1 MSDVRRTQR
10 TSLIPALPVLRL
22 CGIPE
27 PVRLGKNNESVI
39 PRPLSNLPLD
49 RSTWKRVTECFYL
62 HDAIRNAIKR
72 SNTSP
77 STTYLVKKEGPE
89 IVEMYTAA
97 TSRTWPENLAISST
111 HFRHSKLTV
120 GVIFG
125 CTGEQMKRVEHLVHH
140 APEVKSHPLLMV
152 GVFAELTRD
161 RVTEIV
167 RDAVADCDIAT
178 MKLGLN
184 EKTRPQVRRSFELSR
199 ELRNCRLNTKKAE
212 EELRSAQSQLHKMMQ
227 QIEEWMNRAG
237 GSVGDHA
244 SGRLGDDFTTS
255 TVRFKDRF
263 EEISI
268 EFDALMARCRMTFDD
283 MTYSEELVMNGKIV
297 KSGFLTNTTCL

>member
-1 MSDVRRTQR
+1 
-10 TSLIPALPVLRL
+10 
-22 CGIPE
+22 
-27 PVRLGKNNESVI
+27 
-39 PRPLSNLPLD
+39 
-49 RSTWKRVTECFYL
+49 
-62 HDAIRNAIKR
+62 
-72 SNTSP
+72 
-77 STTYLVKKEGPE
+77 
-89 IVEMYTAA
+89 
-97 TSRTWPENLAISST
+97 
-111 HFRHSKLTV
+111 
-120 GVIFG
+120 
-125 CTGEQMKRVEHLVHH
+125 MKRVEHLVHH